1 MYFIVTY
8 GYTKQTSAAFSG
20 GASLIRFLVTRFVG
34 LIFVLVS
41 VSFITFLM
49 GYFAPGDPIIAL
61 LGNHTTPEIYHNLK
75 HAYGLDLPWYQ
86 QYYNFLNNVLHGSF
100 GYSFYYQ
107 QRPAWNVLS
116 IGLPYSIE
124 LGLEVL
130 IVTILLGI
138 PSGIISALRS
148 NTAVDTTLTFIAILL
163 YSMPDIALIVGFQVL
178 MVLLYTHNFP
188 SLPVAGWDTWQARI
202 APVMITATTGYGYFA
217 RLTKTSML
225 EALNQDY
232 VRTARSKGLRERRV
246 IYRHTLRNASLPLI
260 TVIGPSLGF
269 LVTGV
274 FITEQFFNIPGVS
287 QITLTAIAQ
296 RDYPVLQATVILTS
310 ATVVIFNALTDIA
323 YAIADPRIRIE

>member
-1 MYFIVTY
+1 M
-8 GYTKQTSAAFSG
+8 
-20 GASLIRFLVTRFVG
+20 IRFIISRFVG
-34 LIFVLVS
+34 LIFVLLS

-61 LGNHTTPEIYHNLK
+61 LGNHTTPQIYQNLK

-100 GYSFYYQ
+100 GYSFYYL
-107 QRPAWNVLS
+107 QRPAWNVLC

-148 NTAVDTTLTFIAILL
+148 NTAADTTLTFIAILL

-178 MVLLYTHNFP
+178 MVILYAHNLP
-188 SLPVAGWDTWQARI
+188 NLPVAGWDTWQARI
-202 APVMITATTGYGYFA
+202 APVLITATTGYGYFA

-225 EALNQDY
+225 EALGQDY
-232 VRTARSKGLRERRV
+232 IRTARSKGLTERRV
-246 IYRHTLRNASLPLI
+246 VYRHTLRNACIPLI

-296 RDYPVLQATVILTS
+296 RDYPVLQATVVLTS
-310 ATVVIFNALTDIA
+310 ATVVIFNALTDVA
-323 YAIADPRIRIE
+323 YAIVDPRIRIE

>member
-1 MYFIVTY
+1 M
-8 GYTKQTSAAFSG
+8 
-20 GASLIRFLVTRFVG
+20 IRFIISRFVG
-34 LIFVLVS
+34 LIFVLLS

-61 LGNHTTPEIYHNLK
+61 LGNHTTPQIYQNLK

-100 GYSFYYQ
+100 GYSFYYL

-130 IVTILLGI
+130 IVAILLGI

-148 NTAVDTTLTFIAILL
+148 NTAADTTLTFIAILL

-178 MVLLYTHNFP
+178 MVILYAHNLP
-188 SLPVAGWDTWQARI
+188 NLPVAGWDTWQARI
-202 APVMITATTGYGYFA
+202 APVLITATTGYGYFA

-225 EALNQDY
+225 EALGQDY
-232 VRTARSKGLRERRV
+232 IRTARSKGLTERRV
-246 IYRHTLRNASLPLI
+246 VYRHTLRNACIPLI

-296 RDYPVLQATVILTS
+296 RDYPVLQATVVLTS
-310 ATVVIFNALTDIA
+310 ATVVIFNALTDVA